1 VKPGAGD
8 NGRPF
13 GVNFARL
20 PSRRASDACEPTMKF
35 APVQIFPTLSNMIL
49 PGALRPPPVNFSP
62 MSQALGA

>member
-1 VKPGAGD
+1 
-8 NGRPF
+8 
-13 GVNFARL
+13 
-20 PSRRASDACEPTMKF
+20 MKF